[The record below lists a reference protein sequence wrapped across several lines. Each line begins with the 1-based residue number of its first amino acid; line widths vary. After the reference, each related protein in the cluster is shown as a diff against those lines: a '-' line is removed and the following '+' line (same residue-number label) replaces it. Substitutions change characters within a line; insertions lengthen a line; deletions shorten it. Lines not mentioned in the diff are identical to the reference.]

1 MVAMPESD
9 TLDGLPAQG
18 GPERVTAME
27 AFVAWTGNRSLATIG
42 TNAGSPSIPFQ
53 SWKKFKEA
61 FAPELILEAIDAS
74 PIPVRTLFDPFGG
87 SGTTALAAQFLGIR
101 PLTAEV
107 NPYLA
112 DLITAKLTTYDLSA
126 VREDFSRL
134 MDAVITGNRGRDQ
147 QRFLPPTFVEPGV
160 RDRYLFNA
168 DIAETIEHLLSC
180 IDGVASPV
188 HSRLFRIILSG
199 VLLEFCNARVSGKG
213 RRYRSNWRSRN
224 VTPAGLLGAYASHG
238 EKVLADLAKFNDRA
252 CGEFDVLLGDS
263 RELDFTDRQVDL
275 VVFSPP
281 YPNSFDY
288 TDVYNIEL
296 WMLGYLSEWS
306 DNSALRSSTLASHV
320 QAPRV
325 FDPAPSGSETLRS
338 ALSGLQAVRES
349 LWDRRIP
356 EMIGGY
362 FADLCTVIQRS
373 IDILTPGG
381 QVWMV
386 VGDSRYSSV
395 DVRVA
400 QILTELMID
409 RGLELV
415 ENRPFRSMRASP
427 QQGGRA
433 ELAETLIVVKK
444 PR

>member
-1 MVAMPESD
+1 MPK
-9 TLDGLPAQG
+9 TNALDASPVQAGPQPA
-18 GPERVTAME
+18 PTD
-27 AFVAWTGNRSLATIG
+27 AFTAWTGNRSLASIG
-42 TNAGSPSIPFQ
+42 TNAGSASIPFQ
-53 SWKKFKEA
+53 RWKKFKEA
-61 FAPELILEAIDAS
+61 FAPELVWEAIAAS

-112 DLITAKLTTYDLSA
+112 DLITAKLSTYNLPA
-126 VREDFSRL
+126 VREDHGRVIEA
-134 MDAVITGNRGRDQ
+134 AVSGVREEARK
-147 QRFLPPTFVEPGV
+147 RFLPATFVEPGV

-168 DIAETIEHLLSC
+168 DIAETIEHLLNC
-180 IDGVASPV
+180 IESVESSD
-188 HSRLFRIILSG
+188 HRRLFRVVLSG
-199 VLLEFCNARVSGKG
+199 VLLDYCNARVSGKG
-213 RRYRSNWRSRN
+213 RRYRSNWRNRN
-224 VTPAGLLGAYASHG
+224 VTPAGILGAYASHA
-238 EKVLADLAKFNDRA
+238 EDVLADLARFNNRP
-252 CGEFDVLLGDS
+252 CSEFNVLLGDS
-263 RELDFTDRQVDL
+263 RELNLSNHQVDL

-306 DNSALRSSTLASHV
+306 DNARLRSSTLASHV
-320 QAPRV
+320 QAPRM
-325 FDPAPSGSETLRS
+325 FDLAPDGSETLRS
-338 ALSGLQAVRES
+338 TLVDLDLVRES
-349 LWDRRIP
+349 LWDQRIP

-362 FADLCTVIQRS
+362 FADLCAVIQRAV
-373 IDILTPGG
+373 DALTPGG

-386 VGDSRYSSV
+386 VGDSRYSNV
-395 DVRVA
+395 DIRVA
-400 QILTELMID
+400 QILIELMIH
-409 RGLELV
+409 RGLVLV

-444 PR
+444 PK